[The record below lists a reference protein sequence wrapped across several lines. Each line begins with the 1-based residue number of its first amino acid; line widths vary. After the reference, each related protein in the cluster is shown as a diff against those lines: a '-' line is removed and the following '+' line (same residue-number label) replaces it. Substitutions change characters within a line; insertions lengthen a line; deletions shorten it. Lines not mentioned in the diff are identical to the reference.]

1 MHIRYSFVKQN
12 YSNIL
17 RLDGKTISNGEIEN
31 ICRYIFYMRMT
42 NEISQREIEKRE
54 YSNTGI
60 LPVFIHAYILT
71 LTNIVSRL
79 NDQF

>member
-42 NEISQREIEKRE
+42 NEISQR
-54 YSNTGI
+54 GI
-60 LPVFIHAYILT
+60 GNIYYYIYYTCSSLFT
-71 LTNIVSRL
+71 YRNRYVAS
-79 NDQF
+79 Q

>member
-42 NEISQREIEKRE
+42 NEISQREIENI
-54 YSNTGI
+54 YY
-60 LPVFIHAYILT
+60 YIYYTCSSLFT
-71 LTNIVSRL
+71 YRNRYVA
-79 NDQF
+79 NQ